1 MTESSHRPPTF
12 RFPSPDES
20 MAFTGERY
28 VSGLVGEIQHE
39 HYHRYL
45 FALQF
50 CSGKDVLDV
59 ASGEGYGS
67 HLLGQV
73 ARSVVGVDIDA
84 ASVAFA
90 ARNHATARV
99 SFREGKAEALP
110 LEAQSVDVVVS
121 FETLEHFEDQPAFV
135 GEVLRVLRPGGML
148 VISSPDRVTYSEK
161 RDFKNDFHV
170 RELDRQELRDLLA
183 TRFAHIAL
191 FEQRALWGS
200 VILGDEATGARGVA
214 GFISDD
220 GTCFSSCTGV
230 PEAPYLIALAS
241 NEKLPALSHSVLH
254 SPSHF
259 RALEGA
265 RLSAEESVRASVSE
279 IGRLNDELTDV
290 RRKGQAE
297 IDRLNAELAAV
308 RGAGQAEIDR
318 LNAEFRDQR
327 AGAAAPMAAENS
339 PPSLE
344 GTEIER
350 LRADLLQTQAAA
362 QAEIASLTDEL
373 THARA
378 VGAAVA
384 VRLEAQLVHARETA
398 AAEVARL
405 KAELACAQE
414 NEGAEAS
421 RLRADLARFEGDR
434 RFEREQF
441 EAAHLSS
448 LNELHASYARQIEE
462 MRRRPLRTLRRWMRD
477 RIRRTAVY
485 RAVKPRLRALRGQAK
500 SAFRIRTSPAARPAM
515 AAGLGVDLLPMAEAL
530 DFGIG
535 EDTPLVSVIIPTYGK
550 VDYTLRCLASMH
562 RFRPAA
568 TYEVI
573 VIDDASQDPAL
584 GLLRRIP
591 GLVFLENETNLG
603 FINNCNKAAGQARGR
618 YLHFLNNDTEVTE
631 GWLDTLL
638 RTFALHPSAAIV
650 GSKLV
655 YPDGRLQEAG
665 GIVWRDGSAW
675 NFGRYDDPAL
685 PKYNYTREVDYCSGA
700 SILVDA
706 AFFRD
711 QGGFDIAYAPAYCE
725 DSDLA
730 FKARAASRKVLYQPR
745 SVVIHHEGVSHGT
758 DTSEG
763 IKSYQVR
770 NQQRLVERWRAELEA
785 RHYPNAVN
793 VFRARE
799 RNFTGRVVLVIDH
812 YLPEPDRDAGSRTMV
827 AFLSELLSAGY
838 VVKFLTEN
846 GYLHPDYA
854 PLIQDMGIE
863 ILYGPLATLA
873 GFNEWMKQFGGQL
886 HAVLFSRPHITAKYM
901 DTVRNNTRARS
912 VYYGHDLHHRRL
924 RLAHQATGQ
933 PEDLAA
939 AQAQEQEE
947 RWIWSQMDCV
957 LYPSADE
964 VAVVKAMEPSTPVQ
978 LVSPYIVELPT
989 QTPDFET
996 REGLL
1001 FVAGFAHSPN
1011 VDAAIWLVKEVM
1023 PLIWQ
1028 VMPDL
1033 HLSLVGSYPTAEV
1046 QALASKRVTV
1056 RGWVSAEDLTRYYR
1070 TSRVAIVP
1078 LRIGAGV
1085 KSKVVEALQHG
1096 LPLVTTP
1103 VGAQGMPGLETIC
1116 AVTANPAELAEAVCQ
1131 LATDGDL
1138 WARQASAQQAYAQ
1151 AHFSRETMRR
1161 QLVQAIEGICA

>member
-1 MTESSHRPPTF
+1 MF

-50 CSGKDVLDV
+50 CDGKDVLDV

-90 ARNHATARV
+90 ARNHATATV
-99 SFREGKAEALP
+99 SFRKGRAEALP

-135 GEVLRVLRPGGML
+135 REVLRVLRPGGML

-161 RDFKNDFHV
+161 RDFKNAFHV
-170 RELDRQELRDLLA
+170 RELDRRELRDLLA

-220 GTCFSSCTGV
+220 GTSFSSCAGV

-254 SPSHF
+254 SPNHF

-265 RLSAEESVRASVSE
+265 RLSAEESVRAGVSE
-279 IGRLNDELTDV
+279 IGRLNDELSDV
-290 RRKGQAE
+290 RRRAQAE

-318 LNAEFRDQR
+318 LNAELTDARRTGQAEIDRLNAEFAGQR
-327 AGAAAPMAAENS
+327 AAAPLAAENS
-339 PPSLE
+339 LPSPE
-344 GTEIER
+344 RTEIER
-350 LRADLLQTQAAA
+350 LRADLAHAQAAA
-362 QAEIASLTDEL
+362 EAEVARLGAEL

-384 VRLEAQLVHARETA
+384 VRLEAQLVQARETA
-398 AAEVARL
+398 AAEVTRL
-405 KAELACAQE
+405 E
-414 NEGAEAS
+414 AEAS
-421 RLRADLARFEGDR
+421 GLRAELVRVDGDR
-434 RFEREQF
+434 RYEREQF

-448 LNELHASYARQIEE
+448 LHELHASHARQIEE

-477 RIRRTAVY
+477 RIRKTALY

-500 SAFRIRTSPAARPAM
+500 SAFGPRRSQAGLPTM
-515 AAGLGVDLLPMAEAL
+515 AAGPGIELLPMAEGL

-535 EDTPLVSVIIPTYGK
+535 EDTPVVSVIIPTYGK

-573 VIDDASQDPAL
+573 VIDDASHDPAL
-584 GLLRRIP
+584 VILRRIP
-591 GLVFLENETNLG
+591 GLIFLENETNLG
-603 FINNCNKAAGQARGR
+603 FISNCNKAAGQARGR

-638 RTFALHPSAAIV
+638 RAFALHPSAAIV

-675 NFGRYDDPAL
+675 NFGRNDDPAL

-711 QGGFDIAYAPAYCE
+711 QGGFDLAYAPAYCE

-770 NQQRLVERWRAELEA
+770 NQQRLVERWRADLEA

-863 ILYGPLATLA
+863 ILYGPLSTLS
-873 GFNEWMKQFGGQL
+873 GFNEWMKEFGGQL
-886 HAVLFSRPHITAKYM
+886 HAVLFSRPHITAKYL
-901 DTVRNNTRARS
+901 DTVRINTRARS
-912 VYYGHDLHHRRL
+912 VYYGHDLHHQRL
-924 RLAHQATGQ
+924 RLAHQATGM
-933 PEDLAA
+933 PGDLAA
-939 AQAQEQEE
+939 AQAQEREE

-957 LYPSADE
+957 LYPSVDE
-964 VAVVKAMEPSTPVQ
+964 VAAVKAMEPSTPVQ
-978 LVSPYIVELPT
+978 LVSPYIAELPT

-1011 VDAAIWLVKEVM
+1011 VDAAVWLVKEVM

-1028 VMPDL
+1028 AMPDL

-1046 QALASKRVTV
+1046 QALVSERVTV

-1085 KSKVVEALQHG
+1085 KSKVVEALQYG

-1116 AVTANPAELAEAVCQ
+1116 PVSANPAELAEAVRQ
-1131 LATDGDL
+1131 LTTDGDL
-1138 WARQASAQQAYAQ
+1138 WAKQASAQQAYAQ
-1151 AHFSRETMRR
+1151 EHFSRDTMRR
-1161 QLVQAIEGICA
+1161 QLVQAIEGMCA